1 MLEVHSL
8 NDVLSCLLDDVKPID
23 LSITSNFQMTNY
35 SEEAGCRG
43 YQICMHLSKH
53 TLHTESHFQFRFKL
67 ESMDRSRSMFLQKIF
82 SAVLVSSKIQN
93 WYGSQ
98 QILIQQQVIYYNM
111 HDFSNLLWHLSKS
124 FKLWSETY
132 CHYLVLVI
140 ILMHACIQ
148 KIISL
153 IDLAKCYPELGEKII
168 YCPTRHVKSST
179 NLALLLLK
187 WRNNWRITRNFH
199 H

>member
-53 TLHTESHFQFRFKL
+53 TLHTELHFQFRFKL
-67 ESMDRSRSMFLQKIF
+67 ESMDRSRNMFLQKFF

-111 HDFSNLLWHLSKS
+111 HYFSNLLWHLSKS
-124 FKLWSETY
+124 FKLWKWNILSLFGTCNNINAWKHTED
-132 CHYLVLVI
+132 HISNWFSKVLSWIRRKNHILPNQTCKVI
-140 ILMHACIQ
+140 YQSC
-148 KIISL
+148 
-153 IDLAKCYPELGEKII
+153 
-168 YCPTRHVKSST
+168 SSFT
-179 NLALLLLK
+179 K
-187 WRNNWRITRNFH
+187 MEE
-199 H
+199 